1 MTAHA
6 KSSRLPSGNFSDLCS
21 DCDTFTTAASQGE
34 LDALVCACAG
44 AKPTVQYLARLV
56 CLSCA
61 RPIATIVLG
70 DPRQPVLVPPA
81 LRCSQCGGQPVLDS
95 IDTHRLEPQL
105 PRQHVRRGRP
115 PRWLVEQRRLERIA

>member
-6 KSSRLPSGNFSDLCS
+6 KAARLPSGNFSDLCT
-21 DCDTFTTAASQGE
+21 DCDTLVVAAT
-34 LDALVCACAG
+34 LDEIDAFVCACAR

-61 RPIATIVLG
+61 RPIATIALG
-70 DPRQPVLVPPA
+70 DPRHPVLVPPA
-81 LRCSQCGGQPVLDS
+81 LRCSHCAGQPVLDS
-95 IDTHRLEPQL
+95 IDKHTIEPQL

-115 PRWLVEQRRLERIA
+115 PRWLVEQRLARSA